1 MSDKLWDI
9 LNRFPYNLK
18 KGDLVSVNSALLR
31 NRYGYKDAKDD
42 YEVGV
47 LLSDAIAVSEV
58 DEDDCFAMQS
68 RIYHKKVYRVLF
80 QSTIVTINQSDIQ
93 ERVDD
98 NTQRYV
104 R

>member
-18 KGDLVSVNSALLR
+18 KGNLVSVDSALLR
-31 NRYGYKDAKDD
+31 NRYGYKDAEGT

-47 LLSDAIAVSEV
+47 LLSDAIAVSEIG
-58 DEDDCFAMQS
+58 EDDCFTMQS
-68 RIYHKKVYRVLF
+68 RIYHKKVYRILF
-80 QSTIVTINQSDIQ
+80 QSTILTINQSDIQ

-98 NTQRYV
+98 NTQSHV